1 MRTRRQISGFWV
13 AIGMCVAASTALGGW
28 WLRQAQA
35 VRRLRVR
42 VEGERRT
49 LRGLEAE
56 VRAGDGKDAELP
68 SETERLQRL
77 QRALLDALVRNEA
90 MRAAPTPRPQ
100 GPTEACGMLAAMAQR
115 LRTRAAAHGV
125 ALADGESFGFAAY
138 AQAGP
143 AATQLSA
150 VHRQC
155 LAVEEAVGLL
165 IDAGPAAIVAV
176 RCEALPG
183 EPGADGLG
191 GGTIMAAD
199 AADTF
204 RLASGRDWRVEGV
217 VESAAV
223 QLQFVGH
230 TVVLRRFLNR
240 VTASAPLLAVRGVAC
255 ESTENVPRHG
265 RDASASFGLQPEPL
279 KFTVRLERACL
290 TEAARIARSSEA
302 KPDVSLDTKPTMAE
316 PWPPSDPVRVKA
328 SHADLFTSPV
338 VHEQAS
344 GVLRVSRLSEG
355 AEPVAPEAEPSEP
368 AVEVRPRPFRIQL
381 LGYVGTGGDGLGT
394 FVDVESGQTFLA
406 GSGEIVPAA
415 AIRVHKIR
423 RSLRAGDGLPAWVTE
438 AEVEDLAAG
447 LVMTLTDAGPNRLG
461 VDDT

>member
-1 MRTRRQISGFWV
+1 MQG
-13 AIGMCVAASTALGGW
+13 
-28 WLRQAQA
+28 QA
-35 VRRLRVR
+35 VRRLRLK
-42 VEGERRT
+42 VEGERRIWH
-49 LRGLEAE
+49 GLEAE
-56 VRAGDGKDAELP
+56 MRAGEKANAELD
-68 SETERLQRL
+68 SETERLLHSR
-77 QRALLDALVRNEA
+77 RALLDALARSEA
-90 MRAAPTPRPQ
+90 MRATPAPRPQ

-115 LRTRAAAHGV
+115 LRARAAAHGV
-125 ALADGESFGFAAY
+125 ALADGESCGFATY

-165 IDAGPAAIVAV
+165 IDAEPTAIVAV
-176 RCEALPG
+176 RREALPG

-191 GGTIMAAD
+191 GGAIMAAD
-199 AADTF
+199 AAGTF
-204 RLASGRDWRVEGV
+204 RLTSGRDWRVEGV

-255 ESTENVPRHG
+255 ESADNVPRRD

-279 KFTVRLERACL
+279 KFTVRLERAFL

-302 KPDVSLDTKPTMAE
+302 TPDASLDTKPPMAE
-316 PWPPSDPVRVKA
+316 PWPPSDLVRVKE

-338 VHEQAS
+338 VVHEQAS
-344 GVLRVSRLSEG
+344 GVFRVSRLGEG
-355 AEPVAPEAEPSEP
+355 ADPLAPEAEPSEP
-368 AVEVRPRPFRIQL
+368 AAEVRPRPFRIQL
-381 LGYVGTGGDGLGT
+381 LGYVGTGGGDLGT

-406 GSGEIVPAA
+406 GSGEIVPAV

-423 RSLRAGDGLPAWVTE
+423 RSLRTGDGLPTWVTE

-447 LVMTLTDAGPNRLG
+447 LVMTLNDAGPDCLG
-461 VDDT
+461 VDT